1 MTFENVDIESLRIAI
16 NACIETLNIE
26 SLTELENSLSNIC
39 ETEAGKHL
47 NKSINK
53 LINVRYKELKDYLE
67 KCNNIV
73 NYIEEYKK
81 LELENI
87 ELQKQYENLQ
97 MQLTGNEIVDNI
109 TKEQMLNISEEIEA
123 NILEMETLVSNV
135 SSMI

>member
-1 MTFENVDIESLRIAI
+1 MTFENVDVENLRKAI

-39 ETEAGKHL
+39 ETESGKHL
-47 NKSINK
+47 NESINK

-67 KCNNIV
+67 KCNTIV
-73 NYIEEYKK
+73 TYIEEYKK
-81 LELENI
+81 IEFENI

-109 TKEQMLNISEEIEA
+109 TKEQMLNISKEIEA
-123 NILEMETLVSNV
+123 NTLEMETLVSNV
-135 SSMI
+135 SIMI

>member
-39 ETEAGKHL
+39 ETESGKHL
-47 NKSINK
+47 NESIYK

-67 KCNNIV
+67 KCNTIV
-73 NYIEEYKK
+73 TYIEEYKK
-81 LELENI
+81 IEFENI

-109 TKEQMLNISEEIEA
+109 TKEQMLNISKEIEA
-123 NILEMETLVSNV
+123 NTLEMETLVSNV
-135 SSMI
+135 SIMI